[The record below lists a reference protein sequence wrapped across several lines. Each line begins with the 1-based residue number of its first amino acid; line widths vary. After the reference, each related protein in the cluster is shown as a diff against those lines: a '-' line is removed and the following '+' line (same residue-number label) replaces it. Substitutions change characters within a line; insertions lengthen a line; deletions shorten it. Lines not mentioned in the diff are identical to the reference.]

1 MSNTAFGPAMRKNS
15 RAEVARQGF
24 DALMAGKDHVVGG
37 DRATKRVA
45 IVNRFLPETVK
56 AARHARMARPRQQP

>member
-1 MSNTAFGPAMRKNS
+1 MRKNS